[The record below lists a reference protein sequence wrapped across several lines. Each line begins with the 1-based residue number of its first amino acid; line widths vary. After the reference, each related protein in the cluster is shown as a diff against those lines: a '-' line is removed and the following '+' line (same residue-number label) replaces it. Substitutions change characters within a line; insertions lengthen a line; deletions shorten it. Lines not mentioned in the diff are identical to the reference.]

1 MRDPMEPVLGTAV
14 LDTVVDFTDRGFP
27 ARGVRLRD
35 VGAQGWHALRPPM
48 SLPLLLLKRAALDNN
63 LAEMSRYCA
72 ANGVLLAPHGKTH
85 MSPQLW
91 HEQERHGAWAV
102 TVASAHQAEVYRRFG
117 ARRILIANELV
128 SAADLGWLAAVRAGD
143 PGCELLL
150 VVDSPAAAERLAAA
164 LAPVSQPEP
173 QPVLIEVGYPGGRA
187 GARDLDAVVATAQ
200 AVAAR
205 PSLRVAGIEGFE
217 GAVPEPTAPSGTPG
231 TPGTSGFA
239 ALLGAV
245 RGYLGYAREAALA
258 LWSRGLLAGDVI
270 VTFGGSKF
278 FDVVTELLTGGWP
291 PELRVRVVL
300 RSGCYLTHDHGI
312 YASAF
317 ERPEL
322 FRPGRRPRLE
332 PALELWAAV
341 LSCPEPDLAIV
352 GFGRRDAPFDAGL
365 PVPLRLRRE
374 EGETPASGRARVE
387 QLNDQHAFVRT
398 EPGLFAVGDLA
409 GFGVS
414 HPCTGFD
421 KWRLLPVVDGDYAVI
436 SAVRTYF

>member
-1 MRDPMEPVLGTAV
+1 MND
-14 LDTVVDFTDRGFP
+14 VVDLTDRGF
-27 ARGVRLRD
+27 ATGGVRLRD
-35 VGAQGWHALRPPM
+35 VGAEGWHALRPPM

-63 LAEMSRYCA
+63 LGAMSRYCA
-72 ANGVLLAPHGKTH
+72 ANEVLLAPHGKTH

-91 HEQERHGAWAV
+91 REQERHGAWAV

-128 SAADLGWLAAVRAGD
+128 SAADLAWLAAVRASD

-150 VVDSPAAAERLAAA
+150 VVDSPTAAERLAVA
-164 LAPVSQPEP
+164 LAPVFLPEP

-187 GARDLDAVVATAQ
+187 GARDLAAVVAAAQ
-200 AVAAR
+200 AVAAH

-217 GAVPEPTAPSGTPG
+217 GAVPEPGAPSGTPG
-231 TPGTSGFA
+231 TPGTSGTSGFA

-245 RGYLGYAREAALA
+245 RGYLGYAREAVMA

-278 FDVVTELLTGGWP
+278 FDVVTGLLTGGWP
-291 PELRVRVVL
+291 PGLRVQVVL

-312 YASAF
+312 YAAAF
-317 ERPEL
+317 EQPEL
-322 FRPGRRPRLE
+322 FRPGRRPPLQ

-365 PVPLRLRRE
+365 PVPLRLRR
-374 EGETPASGRARVE
+374 GEAETSASGLARVE

-414 HPCTGFD
+414 HPCTAFD
-421 KWRLLPVVDGDYAVI
+421 KWRLLPVVDGDYAVTG
-436 SAVRTYF
+436 AVRTYF

>member
-1 MRDPMEPVLGTAV
+1 MPDSLDPV

-27 ARGVRLRD
+27 SAGVSAGVRLRD

-63 LAEMSRYCA
+63 LDAMSRYCA
-72 ANGVLLAPHGKTH
+72 ANGLLLAPHGKTH

-91 HEQERHGAWAV
+91 REQELHGSWAV

-128 SAADLGWLAAVRAGD
+128 SAADLGWLAAVRAAD

-150 VVDSPAAAERLAAA
+150 VVDSPAAAERVAAA
-164 LAPVSQPEP
+164 LTPVPALVP
-173 QPVLIEVGYPGGRA
+173 QPVLIEVGYPDGRA
-187 GARDLDAVVATAQ
+187 GARDLAAVVATAQ
-200 AVAAR
+200 AVAAH
-205 PSLRVAGIEGFE
+205 PALRVAGIEGFE
-217 GAVPEPTAPSGTPG
+217 GAVPARGVPA
-231 TPGTSGFA
+231 GTSGASAFSA
-239 ALLGAV
+239 RLAAV
-245 RGYLGYAREAALA
+245 RDYLGYARDAVMA

-270 VTFGGSKF
+270 VTFGGSIF
-278 FDVVTELLTGGWP
+278 FDVVTELLAEGWP
-291 PELRVRVVL
+291 PELRVQVVL
-300 RSGCYLTHDHGI
+300 RSGCYLTHDHGL
-312 YASAF
+312 YAGGF
-317 ERPEL
+317 EQPGL
-322 FRPGRRPRLE
+322 FRPGRRPPLE

-374 EGETPASGRARVE
+374 DAETPLRGRARVE

-414 HPCTGFD
+414 HPCTAFD
-421 KWRLLPVVDGDYAVI
+421 KWRLLPVVDGNYAVTG
-436 SAVRTYF
+436 AVRTYF

>member
-1 MRDPMEPVLGTAV
+1 MPDSLKPV
-14 LDTVVDFTDRGFP
+14 LDTVADFTDRGFP

-63 LAEMSRYCA
+63 LDAMSRYCA
-72 ANGVLLAPHGKTH
+72 ANQLLLAPHGKTH

-91 HEQERHGAWAV
+91 REQESHGAWAV

-128 SAADLGWLAAVRAGD
+128 SSADLGWLAAVRAGD

-150 VVDSPAAAERLAAA
+150 VVDSPAAAERLAGA
-164 LAPVSQPEP
+164 LASASVKVP
-173 QPVLIEVGYPGGRA
+173 QPVLIEVGYPDARA
-187 GARDLDAVVATAQ
+187 GARDLAAVVATAQ
-200 AVAAR
+200 AVAAH
-205 PSLRVAGIEGFE
+205 PALRVAGIEGFE
-217 GAVPEPTAPSGTPG
+217 GAVPAPGVPA
-231 TPGTSGFA
+231 GTSGAPAFA
-239 ALLGAV
+239 ARLAAV
-245 RGYLGYAREAALA
+245 RDYLGYAREAVMA
-258 LWSRGLLAGDVI
+258 LWSRGLLAGEVI
-270 VTFGGSKF
+270 VTFGGSIF
-278 FDVVTELLTGGWP
+278 FDVVTELLAGGWP
-291 PELRVRVVL
+291 PEMQVQVVL
-300 RSGCYLTHDHGI
+300 RSGCYLTHDHGL
-312 YASAF
+312 YAGAF
-317 ERPEL
+317 KQPGL
-322 FRPGRRPRLE
+322 FRPGRRPPLE

-374 EGETPASGRARVE
+374 DAETPLRGRARVE

-414 HPCTGFD
+414 HPCTAFD
-421 KWRLLPVVDGDYAVI
+421 KWRLLPVVDGDYAVTG
-436 SAVRTYF
+436 AVRTYF

>member
-1 MRDPMEPVLGTAV
+1 MPDSLDPA

-27 ARGVRLRD
+27 AAGVRLRD
-35 VGAQGWHALRPPM
+35 VGSQGWHALRPPM

-63 LAEMSRYCA
+63 LDAMSRYCA
-72 ANGVLLAPHGKTH
+72 ANQLLLAPHGKTH

-91 HEQERHGAWAV
+91 REQENHGAWAV

-128 SAADLGWLAAVRAGD
+128 SAADLGWLTAVRAGD

-150 VVDSPAAAERLAAA
+150 VVDSPAAAERLASA
-164 LAPVSQPEP
+164 LTSVPAPVP

-187 GARDLDAVVATAQ
+187 GARDLAGVVATAQ
-200 AVAAR
+200 AVAAH
-205 PSLRVAGIEGFE
+205 PALRVAGIEGFE
-217 GAVPEPTAPSGTPG
+217 GAVPAPETPPDAPPDAPSATPA
-231 TPGTSGFA
+231 FA
-239 ALLGAV
+239 ARLAAV
-245 RGYLGYAREAALA
+245 RDYLGYAREAAMA
-258 LWSRGLLAGDVI
+258 LWSRGLLAGEVI
-270 VTFGGSKF
+270 VTFGGSTF
-278 FDVVTELLTGGWP
+278 FDAVTELLAGGWP
-291 PELRVRVVL
+291 PGLRVQVVL
-300 RSGCYLTHDHGI
+300 RSGCYLTHDHGL
-312 YASAF
+312 YASGF
-317 ERPEL
+317 EQPGL
-322 FRPGRRPRLE
+322 FRPGRRPPLE

-365 PVPLRLRRE
+365 PVPLLLRR
-374 EGETPASGRARVE
+374 GDAETPLGGRARVE

-414 HPCTGFD
+414 HPCTAFD
-421 KWRLLPVVDGDYAVI
+421 KWRLLPVVDGDYAVTG
-436 SAVRTYF
+436 AVRTYF